1 MTDPISDMLTRIRN
15 GLLVNKKDVIV
26 PCSNLKKDI
35 SKVLVEE
42 GYLHN
47 VELLEDGIKKN
58 LKVTLRY
65 NSDGKKV
72 ITKIERVS
80 KPSRRV
86 YVNKDSIPR
95 ISGGMG
101 ITVLS
106 TSKGIM
112 TGANA
117 RSMGIGGEILC
128 KVI

>member
-15 GLLVNKKDVIV
+15 GLLVNKKNVII

-35 SKVLVEE
+35 SKVLVDE
-42 GYLHN
+42 GYLQN
-47 VELLEDGIKKN
+47 VELVEDGIKKN

-65 NSDGKKV
+65 DDNGVKA
-72 ITKIERVS
+72 ITKIQRVS

-101 ITVLS
+101 ISILS

-117 RSMGIGGEILC
+117 RNIGVGGEILC
-128 KVI
+128 TVI

>member
-15 GLLVNKKDVIV
+15 GLLVNKKDVLI
-26 PCSNLKKDI
+26 PCSNIKKDI

-42 GYLHN
+42 GYLQN
-47 VELLEDGIKKN
+47 VEIVEDGIKKN
-58 LKVTLRY
+58 LKVSLRY
-65 NSDGKKV
+65 DNNGDRA

-86 YVNKDSIPR
+86 YVNKNSIPR

-101 ITVLS
+101 IAILS

-112 TGANA
+112 TGTSA
-117 RSMGIGGEILC
+117 RGMGIGGEILC
-128 KVI
+128 TVI